1 MEMQVK
7 VGVPTERFG
16 ESGNVLILVGGTDSD
31 RALAARIMGFQG
43 TKLHVEQLEA
53 QIQRKSDFV
62 RKMNWA
68 FYMRYGRFLKEMSME
83 KPDDV
88 KTLHEF
94 CDALNLDESGRRQ
107 FVDGMNRLLLKPN
120 VMLELENF
128 PVFEV
133 GTCSEAGYAADRIHI
148 AWILNDQD
156 AEKSFADILSRAHS
170 LSDIWSEWPI
180 ANGTMWV
187 FSCRPGVDTGR
198 ADVLRIK
205 EAGKSMPDL
214 QMLMDMKWQ
223 TR

>member
-1 MEMQVK
+1 MEKQEV
-7 VGVPTERFG
+7 VELPTERFG

-31 RALAARIMGFQG
+31 RDLAAQTLGFQG
-43 TKLHVEQLEA
+43 KKLHVEQLEA
-53 QIQRKSDFV
+53 QVRQNGDFV

-68 FYMRYGRFLKEMSME
+68 FYTRYGRHLKEMSME
-83 KPDDV
+83 KADDV
-88 KTLHEF
+88 KILEDF
-94 CDALNLDESGRRQ
+94 CEKLNLDEVGKRQ
-107 FVDGMNRLLLKPN
+107 FFDDMNRLLLKPN

-156 AEKSFADILSRAHS
+156 AEKSFADILSRAHR
-170 LSDIWSEWPI
+170 LSDIWSELPI
-180 ANGTMWV
+180 ANGAMWV
-187 FSCRPGVDTGR
+187 FSCRPGADTGR

-214 QMLMDMKWQ
+214 QMLMNMKWQ
-223 TR
+223 TK

>member
-1 MEMQVK
+1 MEEHKEVEFPM
-7 VGVPTERFG
+7 EEFE
-16 ESGNVLILVGGTDSD
+16 ESGNVLILVGGTASD
-31 RALAARIMGFQG
+31 RDLAAQTLGFQG
-43 TKLHVEQLEA
+43 KKLHVEQLEA
-53 QIQRKSDFV
+53 QVRQNSDFV

-68 FYMRYGRFLKEMSME
+68 FYTRYGRFLKSVDLEN
-83 KPDDV
+83 PDDA
-88 KTLHEF
+88 KTLHDF
-94 CDALNLDESGRRQ
+94 CEELKLDEVGKRQ
-107 FVDGMNRLLLKPN
+107 FFDDMNRLLSLPN

-133 GTCSEAGYAADRIHI
+133 GTCSEAGYAADRIYI

-170 LSDIWSEWPI
+170 LSDIWSELPI

-187 FSCRPGVDTGR
+187 FSCRPDADMGR

-205 EAGKSMPDL
+205 EAGKSMPDI